1 MRCLVTFVRQ
11 FSSYTHISVPH
22 RRSTCCVLAP
32 VQNDVR
38 WCGCAPPQSVEC
50 GARTPLASSPH
61 PTQPPTSTAHPHITG
76 YGLRST
82 HVVFERCVSP
92 NPGTVHRRFITP
104 PRRPCM
110 YLRCRTD
117 GVQRHGAPPV
127 ACLHLRGPSRVGI
140 PAASLGTEADSAVL
154 PCPCASIRYD
164 FPNPHQCTWN
174 SQAARRRTPLRSLR
188 SSSLG
193 SNEFCVDACTCEQ
206 PD

>member
-1 MRCLVTFVRQ
+1 MRVCGGVRSGFNLGLYSIGNRVGLYVRCARYFFPTVFIIYSHLSPTQ
-11 FSSYTHISVPH
+11 AVHML
-22 RRSTCCVLAP
+22 RSGAC

-82 HVVFERCVSP
+82 HVVFERGVSP
-92 NPGTVHRRFITP
+92 NPGAVHRRFITP

-140 PAASLGTEADSAVL
+140 PAASLGT
-154 PCPCASIRYD
+154 
-164 FPNPHQCTWN
+164 
-174 SQAARRRTPLRSLR
+174 
-188 SSSLG
+188 
-193 SNEFCVDACTCEQ
+193 
-206 PD
+206 

>member
-1 MRCLVTFVRQ
+1 MMYAGVA
-11 FSSYTHISVPH
+11 VPP
-22 RRSTCCVLAP
+22 L
-32 VQNDVR
+32 
-38 WCGCAPPQSVEC
+38 SVEC

-82 HVVFERCVSP
+82 HVVFERGVSP
-92 NPGTVHRRFITP
+92 NPGAVHRRFITP
-104 PRRPCM
+104 PRRPCTCTLDAGQTVFSATVLLL
-110 YLRCRTD
+110 LRVCIS
-117 GVQRHGAPPV
+117 VVP
-127 ACLHLRGPSRVGI
+127 
-140 PAASLGTEADSAVL
+140 LGSAFQQLPWALKADSAVL

-164 FPNPHQCTWN
+164 FRNPHQCTWN